1 MVDGAKQPL
10 PSQSFVA
17 KSDLRL
23 LLVSFLALYFE
34 LLVIR
39 YLSTEVRVFAYIKN
53 LLLIASFFGLG
64 MGMVF
69 ERPPKRLSRAFPFL
83 AAILFLVAG
92 FATQL
97 HITHLPF
104 PEGNY
109 FAFTTFSRS
118 ATWQVLQL
126 VEYIV
131 IVLVILMLVVAF
143 FIELGGVLGQE
154 FSKFAPLRGY
164 GINLVGSLTGII
176 TFTALCY
183 LDSSPAIWLL
193 LGLLSAL
200 PFIWPHWKVALLFLA
215 IIIASGVNQRHAI
228 WSPYYR
234 IDLIELPPPA
244 GWNRPSAY
252 LLTVNHDYHQ
262 KIVDLSTAFMSRYP
276 DAEPNKSAF
285 STYELP
291 YMLVRNAKD
300 VLVVGAGTGN
310 DVAAA
315 LRHGAQHV
323 DAAEIDPVI
332 FQLGIRYHPE
342 HPYSSSR
349 VTMYNGDARTFFQK
363 SKKKYDLIVFGYLD
377 SQTLLTSFSAVRL
390 DNYVYTLESF
400 RAARSHLKPAGSL
413 ILAFAAGKS
422 FVTDRLFA
430 TLTRV
435 FGAPPRAYFT
445 RYDKTG
451 MVFVEGAARNAQVH
465 LNFPDLTNSLVKK
478 SQHITLATDN
488 WPFLYL
494 RSRTIPFAIVLVL
507 VPFFYWCFILFRSR
521 VGWSI
526 VTKPGYLHL
535 FFLGSG
541 FLLLETSGVTRLS
554 LLFGSTWVVNAV
566 VVASF
571 ILMAFLANTFIVL
584 KPFHH
589 WQAYI
594 GLFLSL
600 LLSVVFPYH
609 LLDGLPAVQKV
620 VASAALIGLPVFFSG
635 LVFSRSFRDFENPSA
650 ALGVNLLGAVIGGLL
665 ENFVMVGGTPILGV
679 LAVVLYVLSGLFL
692 VKPMKRT
699 VLVDAEVILDK
710 SHLS

>member
-1 MVDGAKQPL
+1 MGYPAQESL
-10 PSQSFVA
+10 PSPNVVT
-17 KSDLRL
+17 KGDVRL
-23 LLVSFLALYFE
+23 LLASFLALYFE

-53 LLLIASFFGLG
+53 LPLIASFFGLG

-69 ERPPKRLSRAFPFL
+69 GKPPKRLSRFIPFL
-83 AAILFLVAG
+83 AAFLFLVTG

-109 FAFTTFSRS
+109 FAFTTFSQS

-126 VEYIV
+126 IEYIG
-131 IVLVILMLVVAF
+131 IVLAILMLVVAF
-143 FIELGGVLGQE
+143 FIELGGILGQE
-154 FSKFAPLRGY
+154 FSQFSPLRGY
-164 GINLVGSLTGII
+164 GINLVGSLAGVMA
-176 TFTALCY
+176 FTALCY
-183 LDSSPAIWLL
+183 LGLSPAIWLL
-193 LGLLSAL
+193 LGLVAAL
-200 PFIWPHWKVALLFLA
+200 PFIWPYWKVIMLFLA
-215 IIIASGVNQRHAI
+215 VIIASGVIQRHAI

-234 IDLIELPPPA
+234 IDLIEHPPPA

-252 LLTVNHDYHQ
+252 ILTVNHDYHQ
-262 KIVDLSTAFMSRYP
+262 KIVDLSPAFMSQYAN
-276 DAEPNKSAF
+276 AEPNKSAF

-291 YMLVRNAKD
+291 YILVRNPKE

-332 FQLGIRYHPE
+332 YELGVRYHPE
-342 HPYSSSR
+342 HPYGSPR

-363 SKKKYDLIVFGYLD
+363 SKKTYDLIVFGYLD

-400 RAARSHLKPAGSL
+400 QAARDHLKPGGSL

-422 FVTDRLFA
+422 FVTDRLFV
-430 TLTRV
+430 TLTHV
-435 FGAPPRAYFT
+435 FGVPPHAYFT
-445 RYDKTG
+445 RYDTTG
-451 MVFVEGAARNAQVH
+451 VVFVEGAARKVEVH
-465 LNFPDLTNSLVKK
+465 LGFPDLTQSLVGK
-478 SQHITLATDN
+478 SQEIVPATDN

-507 VPFFYWCFILFRSR
+507 VPFLYWCFILFKTR
-521 VGWSI
+521 VTWSS
-526 VTKPGYLHL
+526 VRKPGYLHL
-535 FFLGSG
+535 FFLGAG

-571 ILMAFLANTFIVL
+571 ILMAFLANTFVVL
-584 KPFHH
+584 KPLPH
-589 WQAYI
+589 WQAYL

-600 LLSVVFPYH
+600 VLSAIFPYH

-650 ALGVNLLGAVIGGLL
+650 ALGINLLGAVIGGLL
-665 ENFVMVGGTPILGV
+665 ENSVMIGGTPVLGV
-679 LAVVLYVLSGLFL
+679 LAVVLYALSAAYL
-692 VKPMKRT
+692 VKPMKRRA
-699 VLVDAEVILDK
+699 LVGDAVFLDK
-710 SHLS
+710 RQVT